1 MDHFHIFYIE
11 ANLVCVIVFSILLF
25 HNHFSIDRQE
35 KQIKYGRALVMF
47 VCYFL
52 ADSCWA
58 AIVGGVI
65 PKNRVLV
72 AIDDFALYVF
82 MAGITYFWLEYIL
95 AVEQAPNRENPAVR
109 FAVAFPFFAAT
120 FVLIINYIAA
130 PGMLLNEEL
139 DTMPAFG
146 IYLITV
152 PIIYIVMILLYTMRK
167 AAQVRDP
174 AEKRRHLFIGLFP
187 LMSVIGG
194 LVQQLFFPEIPI
206 YCFACLILML
216 IFYIQSTE
224 SLISLDP
231 LTSLNNRGQLARYIS
246 VRSNICPENRLT
258 FVIMMDINGFKGIND
273 TYGHAEGDKALV
285 SIAEA
290 LKKVISGYSMPS
302 FLGRYGGD
310 EFIMIIH
317 PTQAKEAD
325 QLVREIREEIRR
337 TSEAA
342 HKPYRLSLGIGCD
355 ELGDREDVQ
364 DCILRADKKLYMD
377 KEAAKRKQV
386 S

>member
-174 AEKRRHLFIGLFP
+174 AEKRRHLFIGLFR

-317 PTQAKEAD
+317 PAQAKEAD

>member
-317 PTQAKEAD
+317 PAQAKEAD